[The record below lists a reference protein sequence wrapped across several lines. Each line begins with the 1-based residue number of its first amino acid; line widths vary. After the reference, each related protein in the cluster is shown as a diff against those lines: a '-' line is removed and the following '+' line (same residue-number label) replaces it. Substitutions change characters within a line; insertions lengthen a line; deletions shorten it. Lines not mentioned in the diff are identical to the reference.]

1 MLGDIKGNATDEDHK
16 DWVLALI
23 ETREEKLTT
32 TGDDA
37 QLANVDMQNM
47 LQKMQQTLQM
57 MSNVSKSCHDTAM
70 AIIRK
75 MN

>member
-1 MLGDIKGNATDEDHK
+1 MKNIKTITSLILFLKITALSSFGSPHYTDFGGGK
-16 DWVLALI
+16 
-23 ETREEKLTT
+23 
-32 TGDDA
+32 
-37 QLANVDMQNM
+37 LANVDM
-47 LQKMQQTLQM
+47 QKMQQTLQM

>member
-1 MLGDIKGNATDEDHK
+1 MAMPQTTTIK

-37 QLANVDMQNM
+37 QLANVDMKNM

-75 MN
+75 IN